1 MPDGDII
8 HPALN
13 RRFLNVY
20 GQICEGHWES
30 SLLGY
35 RLLHPLKGQ
44 IQAYGNAPI
53 SLGSDIIP
61 ILEAAISSVGTKGRF
76 SFADCSRQITE
87 ISKNPALNG
96 SPRGRDL
103 MVGAAKQILVAIQ
116 HKKIAPNNVRDV
128 EYILF
133 SNYVNAIRKKDFEER
148 IQETPVHHKNARH
161 DIVNDIMEDIRPH
174 LDYGCNELAKQLV
187 KDKDVDKLRRYQRL
201 KEPPPT
207 INDEAW

>member
-8 HPALN
+8 HPTIK

-44 IQAYGNAPI
+44 IQNYGNAPV
-53 SLGSDIIP
+53 SLGNNIVP
-61 ILEAAISSVGTKGRF
+61 ILEEANSSAEIGGRF
-76 SFADCSRQITE
+76 SFADFSQQIME
-87 ISKNPALNG
+87 LSKSPALNG

-103 MVGAAKQILVAIQ
+103 MVEAAKKTLVEIQ
-116 HKKIAPNNVRDV
+116 YKKIIPNDV
-128 EYILF
+128 EQALF
-133 SNYVNAIRKKDFEER
+133 RNYVDTVYKKDFEER
-148 IQETPVHHKNARH
+148 IQETPMHHKDAH
-161 DIVNDIMEDIRPH
+161 PVIIDDLMADIRPH
-174 LDYGCNELAKQLV
+174 VNRGRDEFVNQLV
-187 KDKDVDKLRRYQRL
+187 KHKDVKKLRRHQSL

-207 INDEAW
+207 IHDEAW